1 MQELSISEALSDP
14 LIRQMLRADKI
25 SLDTFAQLLAK
36 AAKERSNRLGRLD
49 WNVRQVGRAFCDR
62 PPRQQSDGRK

>member
-49 WNVRQVGRAFCDR
+49 WNVRQVGPGILRQAT
-62 PPRQQSDGRK
+62 PPAE